1 VILINE
7 GSASASEILAGAIR
21 DNLGVKLIG
30 KKSFGKGTVQELIPL
45 KNNSVIKITIAHWR
59 MPGGQ
64 FIEKNGL
71 NPDYEVNLTDED
83 IKAGKDPQLDKAIE
97 VLEAEL
103 R

>member
-1 VILINE
+1 
-7 GSASASEILAGAIR
+7 
-21 DNLGVKLIG
+21 
-30 KKSFGKGTVQELIPL
+30 VQELASL
-45 KNNSVIKITIAHWR
+45 KDNSLIKITIAHWR
-59 MPGGQ
+59 LPAGQ
-64 FIEKNGL
+64 LIEKNGL